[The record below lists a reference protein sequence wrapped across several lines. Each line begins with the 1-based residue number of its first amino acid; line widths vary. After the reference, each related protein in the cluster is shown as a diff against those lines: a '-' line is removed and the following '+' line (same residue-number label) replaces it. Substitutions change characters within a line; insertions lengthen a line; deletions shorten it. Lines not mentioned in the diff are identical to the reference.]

1 MNIRQNLVFSA
12 LISILVTL
20 AVGGIGLTGMNI
32 AASGVDRVS
41 VIADAIRH
49 HMQADMMHDAL
60 RGDVLLGLKASAEGN
75 IVAVTEAADLVQSHS
90 AEFKARLDSLKLPKY
105 EALILYSTDDTQAR
119 DATKHLYENGY
130 QGALTL
136 KGGFDAWR
144 AAGMGLVKPRQP

>member
-60 RGDVLLGLKASAEGN
+60 RGDVLLGLKASAEGD
-75 IVAVTEAADLVQSHS
+75 IVAVTEAADLVQGHS
-90 AEFKARLDSLKLPKY
+90 AEIRPHAS
-105 EALILYSTDDTQAR
+105 AV
-119 DATKHLYENGY
+119 
-130 QGALTL
+130 GAQRRV
-136 KGGFDAWR
+136 A
-144 AAGMGLVKPRQP
+144 VP

>member
-75 IVAVTEAADLVQSHS
+75 IVAVTEAADLVQGHS
-90 AEFKARLDSLKLPKY
+90 AEFKASIDENTDLMLSEEIQQTLLALRPSLDAYIASANDIVEL
-105 EALILYSTDDTQAR
+105 AR
-119 DATKHLYENGY
+119 G
-130 QGALTL
+130 
-136 KGGFDAWR
+136 
-144 AAGMGLVKPRQP
+144 